1 MLKISLLIIGM
12 ISLIFI
18 LTSGISILAY
28 PYFGTGMVLIAIGF
42 ALCFGS
48 AYYHGISNHE
58 YKDGYS
64 KGFNAGIEYI
74 IDWAK
79 NKKEG

>member
-1 MLKISLLIIGM
+1 MFMQIYNDKLL
-12 ISLIFI
+12 
-18 LTSGISILAY
+18 Y
-28 PYFGTGMVLIAIGF
+28 
-42 ALCFGS
+42 
-48 AYYHGISNHE
+48 NE

>member
-1 MLKISLLIIGM
+1 MNIKMVTAKDFTKKEDGAVLL
-12 ISLIFI
+12 S
-18 LTSGISILAY
+18 
-28 PYFGTGMVLIAIGF
+28 
-42 ALCFGS
+42 
-48 AYYHGISNHE
+48 
-58 YKDGYS
+58 DS